1 PANGE
6 VAWVSPEKVEY
17 KPGCPAGARSI
28 MNHCLVITT
37 CPDGETAANLARIL
51 VEARL
56 AACVNIVPGVRSIY
70 RWKGELVTDHE
81 HLLLAK
87 TRSDVYPQLEAAI
100 RANHPYELPEVVMVP
115 MAQGSTEYLN
125 WLNSVLDNTQ

>member
-1 PANGE
+1 
-6 VAWVSPEKVEY
+6 
-17 KPGCPAGARSI
+17 

-37 CPDGETAANLARIL
+37 CPDGETAAKLARIL

-56 AACVNIVPGVRSIY
+56 AACVNIVPGIQSVY